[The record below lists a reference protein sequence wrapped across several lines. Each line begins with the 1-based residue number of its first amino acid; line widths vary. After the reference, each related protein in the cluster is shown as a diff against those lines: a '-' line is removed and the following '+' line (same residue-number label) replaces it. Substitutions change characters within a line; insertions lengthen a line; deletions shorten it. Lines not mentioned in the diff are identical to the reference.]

1 MGLFNWSSNSK
12 AAAVATE
19 EVKSTATTTAAAD
32 ATQAAKP
39 QGIVKPCCVCLET
52 KKARDTCYF
61 DQGDDAEKKCHY
73 LVSAHRQCMAD
84 FGFKI

>member
-1 MGLFNWSSNSK
+1 MGLFNWNSNSK

-19 EVKSTATTTAAAD
+19 EAKNTATATAAD

-39 QGIVKPCCVCLET
+39 QGVVKPCCVCLET